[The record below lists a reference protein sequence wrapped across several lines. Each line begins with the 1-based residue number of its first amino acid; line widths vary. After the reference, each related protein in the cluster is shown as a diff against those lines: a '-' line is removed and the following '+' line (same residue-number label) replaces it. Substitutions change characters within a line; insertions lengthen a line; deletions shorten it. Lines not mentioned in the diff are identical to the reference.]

1 MDEGIDLVV
10 FLPQNPGVVGIGAD
24 PLDAEQQGVLQG
36 QDIGIGG
43 GIGFEAHGFGLLDQ
57 SLLGG
62 FGLKGGRA
70 GGKIDL
76 APFGH
81 DFGLEA
87 FPQKYTLI
95 DKSDQPLGIEI
106 NVGQGRK
113 RRFAGKGVD
122 IPVADADF
130 AAFHGH
136 LRQPLEAVN
145 Q

>member
-24 PLDAEQQGVLQG
+24 ALDAEQQGVLQG
-36 QDIGIGG
+36 HDIGVRG
-43 GIGFEAHGFGLLDQ
+43 GIGFEAHGFGLLDHA
-57 SLLGG
+57 LLAG

-70 GGKIDL
+70 GAEIHL

-95 DKSDQPLGIEI
+95 DKS
-106 NVGQGRK
+106 
-113 RRFAGKGVD
+113 
-122 IPVADADF
+122 
-130 AAFHGH
+130 
-136 LRQPLEAVN
+136 
-145 Q
+145 